1 MCTWLK
7 VVDIQYKLNCKVRAQ
22 QGYKTELCP
31 YYCLGVAANM
41 SYRLSHAGLIA
52 VRLLFVYFLARERK
66 KEEPN
71 RSVGLV
77 QPALE
82 PQLKES
88 HI

>member
-1 MCTWLK
+1 
-7 VVDIQYKLNCKVRAQ
+7 
-22 QGYKTELCP
+22 
-31 YYCLGVAANM
+31 M